1 MPIRELLA
9 LDDGVTDADIAQRPR
24 QAEHDVRER
33 DDTEVRGCKQAGE
46 QHADAELQ
54 TGAGDCAT
62 EPPAGGPRRSGC
74 QSVGD
79 RHRQTVKLS
88 AISSQLSADA
98 GGLRA
103 ES

>member
-1 MPIRELLA
+1 MPIRHLLA

-46 QHADAELQ
+46 QHATPNCKPAP
-54 TGAGDCAT
+54 TTAT

-79 RHRQTVKLS
+79 RHRSCKAISYRLS
-88 AISSQLSADA
+88 AIS
-98 GGLRA
+98 
-103 ES
+103 